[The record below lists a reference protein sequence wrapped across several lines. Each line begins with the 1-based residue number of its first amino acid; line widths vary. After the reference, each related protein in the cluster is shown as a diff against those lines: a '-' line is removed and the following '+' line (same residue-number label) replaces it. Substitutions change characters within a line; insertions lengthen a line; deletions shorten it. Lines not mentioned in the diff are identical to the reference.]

1 MLSLSKYM
9 DSPSIKHLKLLKEL
23 LLIEREEDFLQ
34 YKEQFLKAGIERRKQ
49 NGVTW
54 YPIQILNNELGYGDL
69 LQIEVER
76 TTNLDMPHHFSTGKN
91 ISLFSNKIPDDA
103 NEMIGTIKRS
113 GKNKMLIILHAEE
126 LPDWAYDGKLGINI
140 QFDDN
145 SYTEM
150 QKALDT
156 IINARIPIAIGSK
169 QAELREIF
177 HGNKK
182 PSFEKID
189 ESIII
194 PQLNLSQNR
203 AVRHA
208 LAANDIAVIHGPPGT
223 GKTTTLVHAIRLTL
237 QTEKQVL
244 VCAPTN
250 TAVDLLSEKLLEQGI
265 NVLRVGHPARISEEL
280 MGTSVDGQVQNST
293 YYKDIKSLRKNA
305 EEYFRMAGKY
315 KRVFGRED
323 AQQRAAFYSEAKNC
337 LKEAR
342 LLEDH
347 VVNELFVNAQVICCT
362 PVTSTHR
369 ALAKKTFN
377 TLFFDE
383 ASQALEPMTWIPLLK
398 CKRVIFSGDHF
409 QLPPVVKSIDA
420 KKEGLDVTLLD
431 TCMKLE
437 GASSLLTRQY
447 RMHNAI
453 MSFSNAYFYKNEL
466 EADVSVKDALLDAR
480 YDPHQLPQGG
490 REEAAL
496 LSVPV
501 ELVDTAGCSFDELQ
515 NPETLSL
522 SNKGE
527 ADLLYKHLNLLL
539 EQYEYSKQE
548 QKISIGIISPY
559 KEQIE
564 LLKEKLLEN
573 NFEGKPISEIS
584 VKTID
589 GFQGEER
596 DVIYISLVRSNPNSE
611 IGFLSDIR
619 RMNVALTRAK
629 KKLVVIMDTS
639 TVGNHPFYKAFAE
652 YCEKNSFYKSAW
664 EFLY

>member
-1 MLSLSKYM
+1 M
-9 DSPSIKHLKLLKEL
+9 DSPSITHLKLLKEL
-23 LLIEREEDFLQ
+23 LLIEREEDFFQ

-54 YPIQILNNELGYGDL
+54 YPIQILNSEIGYGEL

-91 ISLFSNKIPDDA
+91 ISLFSNKIPDEA
-103 NEMIGTIKRS
+103 NEIIGTIKRS

-126 LPDWAYDGKLGINI
+126 LPDWAYDGKLGVNI

-150 QKALDT
+150 QKALD
-156 IINARIPIAIGSK
+156 IVINARNCK
-169 QAELREIF
+169 QADLREIF
-177 HGNKK
+177 AGAEKAE
-182 PSFEKID
+182 FEKTD

-194 PQLNLSQNR
+194 SQLNLSQNR

-208 LAANDIAVIHGPPGT
+208 LASHDVAVIHGPPGT

-237 QTEKQVL
+237 QNEKQVL

-280 MGTSVDGQVQNST
+280 MKTSVDGQVQNSQ
-293 YYKDIKSLRKNA
+293 YYKDIKNLRKNA

-323 AQQRAAFYSEAKNC
+323 AQQRAAFYAEAKNC
-337 LKEAR
+337 IKEAR

-362 PVTSTHR
+362 PVGSAHR
-369 ALAKKTFN
+369 ALNKKTFY

-383 ASQALEPMTWIPLLK
+383 ASQALEPMVWIPLLK
-398 CKRVIFSGDHF
+398 CKRIILSGDHF
-409 QLPPVVKSIDA
+409 QLPPVVKSVQA
-420 KKEGLDVTLLD
+420 KKEGLDITLLD
-431 TCMKLE
+431 KCMKLE
-437 GASSLLTRQY
+437 GSSVLLTRQY

-453 MSFSNAYFYKNEL
+453 MSFSNSYFYKNEL
-466 EADVSVKDALLDAR
+466 EADISVKDALLDATSES
-480 YDPHQLPQGG
+480 DFLNKPI
-490 REEAAL
+490 EL
-496 LSVPV
+496 L
-501 ELVDTAGCSFDELQ
+501 DTAGCSFDEIQ

-522 SNKGE
+522 LNEGE

-539 EQYEYSKQE
+539 EQYGYANIAHKPTV
-548 QKISIGIISPY
+548 GIISPY

-564 LLKEKLLEN
+564 LLKEKLAEQDLTH
-573 NFEGKPISEIS
+573 KPVGHIS

-596 DVIYISLVRSNPNSE
+596 DIIYISLVRSNSNSE
-611 IGFLSDIR
+611 IGFLSDVR

-639 TVGNHPFYKAFAE
+639 TVGNHPFYKVFIE
-652 YCEKNSFYKSAW
+652 YCERNNFYKSAW

>member
-1 MLSLSKYM
+1 M

-34 YKEQFLKAGIERRKQ
+34 YKEEFLKAGIERRKQ

-54 YPIQILNNELGYGDL
+54 YPIQILNSEIGYGEL

-76 TTNLDMPHHFSTGKN
+76 TTNLDMPHRFSTGKN
-91 ISLFSNKIPDDA
+91 ISLFSNKQTEEQ
-103 NEMIGTIKRS
+103 NEIIGTIKRS
-113 GKNKMLIILHAEE
+113 GKNKMLIILHVEE
-126 LPDWAYDGKLGINI
+126 LPDWAYDGKLGVNI

-150 QKALDT
+150 QKALDVA
-156 IINARIPIAIGSK
+156 INARNCK

-177 HGNKK
+177 AGQQKL
-182 PSFEKID
+182 SFEKQD
-189 ESIII
+189 ENIII

-203 AVRHA
+203 AIRHA
-208 LAANDIAVIHGPPGT
+208 LSANDVAVIHGPPGT
-223 GKTTTLVHAIRLTL
+223 GKTTTLVQAIRLTL

-250 TAVDLLSEKLLEQGI
+250 TAVDLLTEKLHEQGVK
-265 NVLRVGHPARISEEL
+265 VLRVGHPARVSEEL
-280 MGTSVDGQVQNST
+280 MNLTVDGQIQSSE

-323 AQQRAAFYSEAKNC
+323 AQQRAAFYAEAKNC
-337 LKEAR
+337 IKEAR

-347 VVNELFVNAQVICCT
+347 VVNTLFDEGQVICCT
-362 PVTSTHR
+362 PVTSTNR
-369 ALAKKTFN
+369 ALIKKNFN

-383 ASQALEPMTWIPLLK
+383 ASQALEPMVWIPLLK

-409 QLPPVVKSIDA
+409 QLPPVVKSLDA

-437 GASSLLTRQY
+437 NASSLLTRQY

-453 MSFSNAYFYKNEL
+453 MSFSNSYFYKNEL
-466 EADVSVKDALLDAR
+466 EADISVKDALLDATS
-480 YDPHQLPQGG
+480 DSDFLKLPI
-490 REEAAL
+490 
-496 LSVPV
+496 
-501 ELVDTAGCSFDELQ
+501 ELVDTAGCSFDEMQ
-515 NPETLSL
+515 NPETLSML
-522 SNKGE
+522 NRGE
-527 ADLLYKHLNLLL
+527 ADLLYKHLNLLID
-539 EQYEYSKQE
+539 QYGYSKQ
-548 QKISIGIISPY
+548 QHHITVGIISPY

-564 LLKEKLLEN
+564 LLKEKLAEQD
-573 NFEGKPISEIS
+573 FTDKPIGHIS

-596 DVIYISLVRSNPNSE
+596 DVIYISLVRSNSNSE

-629 KKLVVIMDTS
+629 KKLVVIMDTA
-639 TVGNHPFYKAFAE
+639 TVGNHPFYKAFTE
-652 YCEKNSFYKSAW
+652 YCEKNGFYKSAW